1 MKHFNEL
8 NAEQLLNAN
17 EFEFAPEDS
26 IESAATKLIEKF
38 SDFKPYRTELT
49 EIINDS
55 FYETITAI
63 VVKDKCF
70 KLTYNEDYVVMATVE
85 VTHK

>member
-1 MKHFNEL
+1 MKYFNEL
-8 NAEQLLNAN
+8 NAKQLLNAN
-17 EFEFAPEDS
+17 EVEFAPEDT
-26 IESAATKLIEKF
+26 IESAATKLIEKL

-70 KLTYNEDYVVMATVE
+70 KLTYNEDYVAMAIVE
-85 VTHK
+85 EALK